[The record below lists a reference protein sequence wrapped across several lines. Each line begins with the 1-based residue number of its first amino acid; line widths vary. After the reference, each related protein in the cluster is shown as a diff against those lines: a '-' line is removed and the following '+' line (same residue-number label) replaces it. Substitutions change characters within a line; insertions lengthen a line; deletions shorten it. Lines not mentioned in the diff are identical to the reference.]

1 MRYIITILFFIFSFQ
16 INFSQNQTIE
26 SNLDGLVLEI
36 GDTFTPKSSVKNFDG
51 TTRNCETIIYYNKK
65 GVFNVGGSIVQD
77 PSTGKIVANEPG
89 KHEVVAVCVDSRN
102 NGDRLSQTFIV
113 TVNYSETESILID
126 IQNEAYVGSYIPYSY
141 KFITKNGYEKNDLV
155 SSYVFPKSSNNNV
168 VAVDSNGLLKALN
181 SGETIITLESD
192 GIKASKKVKV
202 KKNPVKSLEIITSID
217 TQTLNHPPYSLLNL
231 DDKFVRTGDVL
242 NLETKMIDKNGK
254 EIKGLNA
261 TYSFYGQSFDG
272 SNSASGLIKE
282 NKFVADVSG
291 LYTVNAHFGNIT
303 SSTKIKVI
311 NRGIKRDIVQL
322 GTGDVFDKHT
332 SDAWFFEGVDG
343 KDYGVSGTFFDGK
356 AYFWDVSDPTNI
368 TKTDSIKVDA
378 RIVNDVKVSKDS
390 KICVITK
397 EGASNRKNGFVVLDI
412 SNPSDVKVLSE
423 YTDGLTGGVH
433 NVFIDNN
440 HVYALNA
447 FGNPAK
453 FEVVNIEDP
462 KNPKGVGKFELE
474 LGSAIHD
481 IWIEDGI
488 AYTSNWKDGLYII
501 DVGNGIAGGS
511 PSNPVAVANYKYQT
525 GANHAAFPFKSK
537 STGKFYVVLG
547 DEIFPDGVDFFAANE
562 TTGFLHFVDFT
573 DLKNP
578 KEVAR
583 YELPGYGSHNFWIE
597 DDVVYA
603 GMYNGGVRVIDVS
616 GELLGDL
623 YKQGREIAAFKTGS
637 PNGFIP
643 NNTMTW
649 GSQYF
654 KGHIF
659 YSDFNA
665 GIGALKLLDTKPDNS
680 NTMQFT
686 TDKSFDSLF
695 GAKNLL
701 EFFEILASPPID

>member
-1 MRYIITILFFIFSFQ
+1 MKYLITIILTIFSFQ
-16 INFSQNQTIE
+16 MNFSQNQTIE
-26 SNLDGLVLEI
+26 SNLDGLVLEV
-36 GDTFTPKSSVKNFDG
+36 GDTFMPESYVKNFDG
-51 TTRNCETIIYYNKK
+51 TSRNCETLIYYNKK
-65 GVFNVGGSIVQD
+65 GVFNIGGSIVQD

-113 TVNYSETESILID
+113 TVNYSKTNSIELEISD
-126 IQNEAYVGSYIPYSY
+126 EAFTGSYIPIKY
-141 KFITKNGYEKNDLV
+141 KSITENGNARNDLIADI
-155 SSYVFPKSSNNNV
+155 KSSNPDV
-168 VAVDSNGLLKALN
+168 VSVDSNGLLKALKK
-181 SGETIITLESD
+181 GESTLTLDVD
-192 GIKASKKVKV
+192 GVKISKKIKVKV
-202 KKNPVKSLEIITSID
+202 SPVISLSISTSS
-217 TQTLNHPPYSLLNL
+217 NA
-231 DDKFVRTGDVL
+231 VRTGDVVTL
-242 NLETKMIDKNGK
+242 SSKMYDKKGK
-254 EIKGLNA
+254 EINNVNP
-261 TYSFYGQSFDG
+261 TYSFHGISFDG
-272 SNSASGLIKE
+272 SSSASGLIKD

-291 LYTVNAHFGNIT
+291 LYTLNAHFGNVT
-303 SSTKIKVI
+303 SSTKVKVTD
-311 NRGIKRDIVQL
+311 RDIKRDIVQL

-343 KDYGVSGTFFDGK
+343 KDYGVSGTFFDGQ
-356 AYFWDVSDPTNI
+356 AYFWDVSDPANI
-368 TKTDSIKVDA
+368 TKVDSIKVDA

-397 EGASNRKNGFVVLDI
+397 EGASNRKNGFVILDI

-462 KNPKGVGKFELE
+462 KNPKGVGKFELK

-488 AYTSNWKDGLYII
+488 AYTSNWRDGLYIV

-511 PSNPVAVANYKYQT
+511 PSNPVAVANYNYKT

-537 STGKFYVVLG
+537 STGKFYVILG
-547 DEIFPDGVDFFAANE
+547 DEIFPEGVDFFAANE

-578 KEVAR
+578 VEVAR
-583 YELPGYGSHNFWIE
+583 YELPGYGSHNFWVE

-603 GMYNGGVRVIDVS
+603 GMYNGGLRVIDVS
-616 GELLGDL
+616 GDLLGDL

-654 KGHIF
+654 KGNIF
-659 YSDFNA
+659 YSDFNS

-680 NTMQFT
+680 KTMQFT
-686 TDKSFDSLF
+686 TDKSLDSLF

-701 EFFEILASPPID
+701 ELFEILASPPIE

>member
-1 MRYIITILFFIFSFQ
+1 MRYVITILFFIFSIQ

-26 SNLDGLVLEI
+26 SNLSGLVLEV
-36 GDTFTPKSSVKNFDG
+36 GDTFMPESFVKNFDG

-77 PSTGKIVANEPG
+77 PSNGKIVANEPG

-102 NGDRLSQTFIV
+102 NGDRLSQTFII
-113 TVNYSETESILID
+113 TVNYTKTESVKIEVSD
-126 IQNEAYVGSYIPYSY
+126 EAFVGSYVPLTY
-141 KFITKNGYEKNDLV
+141 KSVTANGNERNDLIANIN
-155 SSYVFPKSSNNNV
+155 SSNKDV
-168 VAVDSNGLLKALN
+168 VSVDSNGLVKALKK
-181 SGETIITLESD
+181 GDATLTVEVD
-192 GIKASKKVKV
+192 GVKASKKIKV
-202 KKNPVKSLEIITSID
+202 KDSPVISLNISASS
-217 TQTLNHPPYSLLNL
+217 NS
-231 DDKFVRTGDVL
+231 VRTGDVVTL
-242 NLETKMIDKNGK
+242 SFKMLGKKGK
-254 EIKGLNA
+254 EINNLNP
-261 TYSFYGQSFDG
+261 TYSFYGVSFDG
-272 SNSASGLIKE
+272 SSSASGLIKE

-291 LYTVNAHFGNIT
+291 LYTINVHFGNIT
-303 SSTKIKVI
+303 SSTKIKVTD
-311 NRGIKRDIVQL
+311 RDIKRDIVQL

-343 KDYGVSGTFFDGK
+343 KDYGVSGTFFDGQ

-368 TKTDSIKVDA
+368 TKVDSIKVDA

-390 KICVITK
+390 KICIITK
-397 EGASNRKNGFVVLDI
+397 EGASNRKNGFVILDI

-433 NVFIDNN
+433 NVFIDDN

-488 AYTSNWKDGLYII
+488 AYTSNWRDGLYII

-511 PSNPVAVANYKYQT
+511 PSNPVAVANYKYKT

-537 STGKFYVVLG
+537 STEKFYVVLG

-654 KGHIF
+654 KGHVF

>member
-1 MRYIITILFFIFSFQ
+1 MRYIITILLFIFSFQ

-26 SNLDGLVLEI
+26 SNLSGLVLEV
-36 GDTFTPKSSVKNFDG
+36 GDTFMPESFVKNFDG

-113 TVNYSETESILID
+113 TVNYTKTKSVKIELSD
-126 IQNEAYVGSYIPYSY
+126 EAFAGSYVPLTY
-141 KFITKNGYEKNDLV
+141 KSVTANGNERNDLIANIN
-155 SSYVFPKSSNNNV
+155 SSNTNIV
-168 VAVDSNGLLKALN
+168 SVDSNGLVKALKK
-181 SGETIITLESD
+181 GEATLTVEVD
-192 GIKASKKVKV
+192 GVKATKKIKVKDS
-202 KKNPVKSLEIITSID
+202 PVISLNISASS
-217 TQTLNHPPYSLLNL
+217 NS
-231 DDKFVRTGDVL
+231 VRTGDVVTL
-242 NLETKMIDKNGK
+242 SSKMVGKKGK
-254 EIKGLNA
+254 EINNLKP
-261 TYSFYGQSFDG
+261 TYSFHGVSFDG
-272 SNSASGLIKE
+272 SSSASGLIKE

-291 LYTVNAHFGNIT
+291 LYTVNANFGNIT
-303 SSTKIKVI
+303 SSTKIKVTD
-311 NRGIKRDIVQL
+311 RDIKRDIVQL

-343 KDYGVSGTFFDGK
+343 KDYGVSGTFFDGQ
-356 AYFWDVSDPTNI
+356 AYFWDVTDPTNI
-368 TKTDSIKVDA
+368 TKVDSIKVDA

-397 EGASNRKNGFVVLDI
+397 EGASNRKNGFVILDI

-501 DVGNGIAGGS
+501 DVGNGLAGGS
-511 PSNPVAVANYKYQT
+511 PSNPVAVANYKYKT

-547 DEIFPDGVDFFAANE
+547 DEIFPEGVDFFAANE

>member
-1 MRYIITILFFIFSFQ
+1 MKKITFLLLIISSISFA
-16 INFSQNQTIE
+16 QNRTIE
-26 SNLDGLVLEI
+26 SNLEGLVLEV
-36 GDTFTPKSSVKNFDG
+36 GDSFTPETYVKNADG
-51 TTRNCETIIYYNKK
+51 STGTCQAIIYYNKK

-77 PSTGKIVANEPG
+77 PTTGNILANEPG
-89 KHEVVAVCVDSRN
+89 DHEVVAVCVDPKN
-102 NGDRLSQTFIV
+102 NGTRFSKTFLV
-113 TVNYSETESILID
+113 SVKFSDPESIVFDLQD
-126 IQNEAYVGSYIPYSY
+126 EVYTGNYIPLSYS
-141 KFITKNGYEKNDLV
+141 IETKKGNSIDDVVNI
-155 SSYVFPKSSNNNV
+155 SSSNPDIV
-168 VAVDSNGLLKALN
+168 SVDSNDLLKAMRKGKAN
-181 SGETIITLESD
+181 ISLEFQGLKVSKE
-192 GIKASKKVKV
+192 IKVMD
-202 KKNPVKSLEIITSID
+202 NPVNSIKISVSKNSVK
-217 TQTLNHPPYSLLNL
+217 TGEVVTLNGILL
-231 DDKFVRTGDVL
+231 DRK
-242 NLETKMIDKNGK
+242 GK
-254 EIKGLNA
+254 EIKGVNP
-261 TYSFYGQSFDG
+261 TFSFHGKSFDS
-272 SNSASGLIKE
+272 SNSASGLVMD
-282 NKFVADVSG
+282 NKFVADIAG
-291 LYTVNAHFGNIT
+291 LYTVNASFGNVSA
-303 SSTKIKVI
+303 SSRIKVLD
-311 NRGIKRDIVQL
+311 RGVKRDIVQL

-343 KDYGVSGTFFDGK
+343 KDYGVSGTFFDGL

-368 TKTDSIKVDA
+368 TKIDSIKVDA

-433 NVFIDNN
+433 NIFIDNN

-511 PSNPVAVANYKYQT
+511 PSNPVAVANYKYKT

-537 STGKFYVVLG
+537 STGKFYVILG
-547 DEIFPDGVDFFAANE
+547 DEIFPDGVDFFSANE

-573 DLKNP
+573 DLKKP

-583 YELPGYGSHNFWIE
+583 FELPGYGSHNFWVE

-603 GMYNGGVRVIDVS
+603 GMYNGGLRVIDVS
-616 GELLGDL
+616 GDLLGDL

-654 KGHIF
+654 KGNVF

-665 GIGALKLLDTKPDNS
+665 GIGALKLLDSKPDNS
-680 NTMQFT
+680 NTIQFT

-701 EFFEILASPPID
+701 EFFEILASPPIE

>member
-1 MRYIITILFFIFSFQ
+1 MPESF
-16 INFSQNQTIE
+16 
-26 SNLDGLVLEI
+26 
-36 GDTFTPKSSVKNFDG
+36 VKNFDG

-113 TVNYSETESILID
+113 TVNYTKTESVKIEVSD
-126 IQNEAYVGSYIPYSY
+126 EAFAGSYIPLTY
-141 KFITKNGYEKNDLV
+141 KSITANGNERNDLIANIN
-155 SSYVFPKSSNNNV
+155 SSNTDIV
-168 VAVDSNGLLKALN
+168 SVDSNGLVKALKK
-181 SGETIITLESD
+181 GDATLTVEVD
-192 GIKASKKVKV
+192 GVKATKKIKVKD
-202 KKNPVKSLEIITSID
+202 NPVISLNISASS
-217 TQTLNHPPYSLLNL
+217 NS
-231 DDKFVRTGDVL
+231 VRTGDVVTL
-242 NLETKMIDKNGK
+242 SSKMLGKKGK
-254 EIKGLNA
+254 EINNLNP
-261 TYSFYGQSFDG
+261 TYSFHGVSFDG
-272 SNSASGLIKE
+272 SSSASGLIKE

-291 LYTVNAHFGNIT
+291 LYTVNAHFGNVT
-303 SSTKIKVI
+303 SSTKIKVTD
-311 NRGIKRDIVQL
+311 RDIKRDIVQL

-368 TKTDSIKVDA
+368 TKVDSIKVDA

-397 EGASNRKNGFVVLDI
+397 EGASNRKNGFVILDI
-412 SNPSDVKVLSE
+412 SNPSDVKILSE

-501 DVGNGIAGGS
+501 DVGNGLAGGS
-511 PSNPVAVANYKYQT
+511 PSNPVAVANYKYKT

-547 DEIFPDGVDFFAANE
+547 DEIFPEGVDFFAANE

>member
-1 MRYIITILFFIFSFQ
+1 MRYIITILFFIFSIQ

-26 SNLDGLVLEI
+26 SNLSGLVLEV
-36 GDTFTPKSSVKNFDG
+36 GDTFMPESFVKNFDG

-113 TVNYSETESILID
+113 TVNYTKTKSVKIEVSD
-126 IQNEAYVGSYIPYSY
+126 EAFAGSYVPLTY
-141 KFITKNGYEKNDLV
+141 KSVTANGNERNDLIANIN
-155 SSYVFPKSSNNNV
+155 SSNTDIV
-168 VAVDSNGLLKALN
+168 SVDSNGLVKALKK
-181 SGETIITLESD
+181 GDATLTVEVD
-192 GIKASKKVKV
+192 GVKATKKIKVKD
-202 KKNPVKSLEIITSID
+202 NPVISLNISASS
-217 TQTLNHPPYSLLNL
+217 NS
-231 DDKFVRTGDVL
+231 VRTGDVV
-242 NLETKMIDKNGK
+242 TMSSKMVGKKGK
-254 EIKGLNA
+254 EINNLKP
-261 TYSFYGQSFDG
+261 TYSFHGVSFDG
-272 SNSASGLIKE
+272 SSSASGLIKE

-291 LYTVNAHFGNIT
+291 LYTVNAHFGNVT
-303 SSTKIKVI
+303 SSTKIKVTD
-311 NRGIKRDIVQL
+311 RDIKRDIVQL

-368 TKTDSIKVDA
+368 TKVDSIKVDA

-397 EGASNRKNGFVVLDI
+397 EGASNRKNGFVILDI

-501 DVGNGIAGGS
+501 DVGNGLAGGS
-511 PSNPVAVANYKYQT
+511 PSNPVAVANYKYKT

-547 DEIFPDGVDFFAANE
+547 DEIFPEGVDFFAANE

>member
-1 MRYIITILFFIFSFQ
+1 MKYIIASLLFIFSFQ
-16 INFSQNQTIE
+16 LNFSQNQTIE
-26 SNLDGLVLEI
+26 SNLDGLTLEI
-36 GDTFTPKSSVKNFDG
+36 GDSFMPESFVKNSDG

-77 PSTGKIVANEPG
+77 PSTGKIIANEPG
-89 KHEVVAVCVDSRN
+89 QHEVVAVCVDSRN

-113 TVNYSETESILID
+113 TVNYTKTASVKLEVS
-126 IQNEAYVGSYIPYSY
+126 NEAFAGSYLPLAY
-141 KFITKNGYEKNDLV
+141 KSVTANGNERNDLTGNI
-155 SSYVFPKSSNNNV
+155 KSSDANV
-168 VAVDSNGLLKALN
+168 VSVDSNGLLKALKK
-181 SGETIITLESD
+181 GDAIITVEVE
-192 GIKASKKVKV
+192 GVKTSKKIKV
-202 KKNPVKSLEIITSID
+202 KDNPVISLNISA
-217 TQTLNHPPYSLLNL
+217 NSNS
-231 DDKFVRTGDVL
+231 VRTGDVVTL
-242 NLETKMIDKNGK
+242 SSKMLDKKGR
-254 EIKGLNA
+254 EIKNLNP
-261 TYSFYGQSFDG
+261 TYSFHGVSFDG
-272 SNSASGLIKE
+272 SSSASGLIKE

-291 LYTVNAHFGNIT
+291 LYTVNSHFGNVT
-303 SSTKIKVI
+303 SSTKIKVTD
-311 NRGIKRDIVQL
+311 RDIKRDVVQL

-343 KDYGVSGTFFDGK
+343 KDYGVSGTFFDGL

-368 TKTDSIKVDA
+368 KKTDSIKVDA

-462 KNPKGVGKFELE
+462 RNPKGVGKFELE

-488 AYTSNWKDGLYII
+488 AYTSNWKDGLYIV

-511 PSNPVAVANYKYQT
+511 PSNPVAVANYRYQT

-578 KEVAR
+578 QEVAR
-583 YELPGYGSHNFWIE
+583 FELPGYGSHNFWVE

-616 GELLGDL
+616 GDLLGDL

-649 GSQYF
+649 GTQYF
-654 KGHIF
+654 KGNVF

-665 GIGALKLLDTKPDNS
+665 GIGALKILDSKPDNS

-686 TDKSFDSLF
+686 TDKSLDSLF

-701 EFFEILASPPID
+701 ELFEILASPPIE

>member
-1 MRYIITILFFIFSFQ
+1 MRYVITILFFIFSIQ

-26 SNLDGLVLEI
+26 SNLSGLVLEV
-36 GDTFTPKSSVKNFDG
+36 GNTFMPESFVKNFDG

-113 TVNYSETESILID
+113 TVNYTKTESVKIEVSD
-126 IQNEAYVGSYIPYSY
+126 EAFAGSYVPLTY
-141 KFITKNGYEKNDLV
+141 KSVTANGNERNDLIANIN
-155 SSYVFPKSSNNNV
+155 SSNKDV
-168 VAVDSNGLLKALN
+168 VSVDSNGLVKALKK
-181 SGETIITLESD
+181 GDATLTIEVD
-192 GIKASKKVKV
+192 GVKASKKIKV
-202 KKNPVKSLEIITSID
+202 KDSPVISLNISASS
-217 TQTLNHPPYSLLNL
+217 NS
-231 DDKFVRTGDVL
+231 VRTGDVVTL
-242 NLETKMIDKNGK
+242 SSKMFGKKGK
-254 EIKGLNA
+254 EINNLNP
-261 TYSFYGQSFDG
+261 TYSFHGVSFDG
-272 SNSASGLIKE
+272 SSSASGLIKE

-291 LYTVNAHFGNIT
+291 LYTVNVHFGNIT
-303 SSTKIKVI
+303 SSTKIKVTD
-311 NRGIKRDIVQL
+311 RDIKRDIVQL

-343 KDYGVSGTFFDGK
+343 KDYGVSGTFFDGQ

-368 TKTDSIKVDA
+368 TKVDSIKVDA

-390 KICVITK
+390 KICIITK
-397 EGASNRKNGFVVLDI
+397 EGASNRKNGFVIIDI

-433 NVFIDNN
+433 NVFIDDN

-511 PSNPVAVANYKYQT
+511 PSNPVAVANYKYKT

-654 KGHIF
+654 KGHVF

>member
-1 MRYIITILFFIFSFQ
+1 MKYLITIILTIFSFQ
-16 INFSQNQTIE
+16 MNFSQNQTIE
-26 SNLDGLVLEI
+26 SNLEGLVLEV
-36 GDTFTPKSSVKNFDG
+36 GDTFMPESYVKNFDG
-51 TTRNCETIIYYNKK
+51 TSRNCETLIYYNKK
-65 GVFNVGGSIVQD
+65 GVFNIGGSIVQD

-113 TVNYSETESILID
+113 TVNYSKTNSIELEISD
-126 IQNEAYVGSYIPYSY
+126 EAFTGSYIPIKY
-141 KFITKNGYEKNDLV
+141 KSITENGNARNDLIADI
-155 SSYVFPKSSNNNV
+155 KSSNPDV
-168 VAVDSNGLLKALN
+168 VSVDSNGLLKAIKK
-181 SGETIITLESD
+181 GESTLTLEVD
-192 GIKASKKVKV
+192 GVKISKKIKIKAS
-202 KKNPVKSLEIITSID
+202 PVISLSISTS
-217 TQTLNHPPYSLLNL
+217 NNA
-231 DDKFVRTGDVL
+231 VRTGDVITL
-242 NLETKMIDKNGK
+242 SSKMYDKKGK
-254 EIKGLNA
+254 EINNLNP
-261 TYSFYGQSFDG
+261 TYSFHGISFDG
-272 SNSASGLIKE
+272 SSSASGLIKH
-282 NKFVADVSG
+282 NKFVADVPG
-291 LYTVNAHFGNIT
+291 LYTVNAHFGNVT
-303 SSTKIKVI
+303 SSTKVKVTD
-311 NRGIKRDIVQL
+311 RDIKRDIVQL
-322 GTGDVFDKHT
+322 GTGEVFDKHT

-343 KDYGVSGTFFDGK
+343 KDYGVSGTFFDGQ
-356 AYFWDVSDPTNI
+356 AYFWDVSDPANI
-368 TKTDSIKVDA
+368 TKVDSIKVDA

-397 EGASNRKNGFVVLDI
+397 EGASNRKNGFVILDI

-423 YTDGLTGGVH
+423 YSDGLTGGVH

-488 AYTSNWKDGLYII
+488 AYTSNWRDGLYIV

-511 PSNPVAVANYKYQT
+511 PSNPVAVANYNYKT

-537 STGKFYVVLG
+537 STGKFYVILG
-547 DEIFPDGVDFFAANE
+547 DEIFPEGVDFFAANE

-578 KEVAR
+578 VEVAR
-583 YELPGYGSHNFWIE
+583 YELPGYGSHNFWVE

-603 GMYNGGVRVIDVS
+603 GMYNGGLRVIDVS
-616 GELLGDL
+616 GDLLGDL

-654 KGHIF
+654 KGNIF
-659 YSDFNA
+659 YSDFNS

-680 NTMQFT
+680 KTMQFT
-686 TDKSFDSLF
+686 TDKSLDSLF

-701 EFFEILASPPID
+701 ELFEILASPPIE

>member
-26 SNLDGLVLEI
+26 SNLSGLVLEV
-36 GDTFTPKSSVKNFDG
+36 GDTFMPESFVKNFDG

-113 TVNYSETESILID
+113 TVNYSKTKSVKIEVSD
-126 IQNEAYVGSYIPYSY
+126 EAFAGSYVPLTY
-141 KFITKNGYEKNDLV
+141 KSVTANGNERNDLIANIN
-155 SSYVFPKSSNNNV
+155 SSNKDV
-168 VAVDSNGLLKALN
+168 VSVDSNGLVKALKK
-181 SGETIITLESD
+181 GDATLVVEVD
-192 GIKASKKVKV
+192 GVKATKKIKVKDSPVISLNISASSNSV
-202 KKNPVKSLEIITSID
+202 K
-217 TQTLNHPPYSLLNL
+217 
-231 DDKFVRTGDVL
+231 TGDVVTL
-242 NLETKMIDKNGK
+242 SSKMVGKKGK
-254 EIKGLNA
+254 EINNLNP
-261 TYSFYGQSFDG
+261 TYSFHGVSFDG
-272 SNSASGLIKE
+272 SSSASGLVKE

-291 LYTVNAHFGNIT
+291 LYTVNAHFGNVT
-303 SSTKIKVI
+303 SSTKIKVTD
-311 NRGIKRDIVQL
+311 RDIKRDIVQL

-343 KDYGVSGTFFDGK
+343 KDYGVSGTFFDGQ

-368 TKTDSIKVDA
+368 TKVDSIKVDA

-397 EGASNRKNGFVVLDI
+397 EGASNRKNGFVILDI

-511 PSNPVAVANYKYQT
+511 PSNPVAVANYKYKT

>member
-1 MRYIITILFFIFSFQ
+1 MRYIITILFFIFSIQ

-26 SNLDGLVLEI
+26 SNLSGLVLEV
-36 GDTFTPKSSVKNFDG
+36 GDTFMPESFVKNFDG

-113 TVNYSETESILID
+113 TVNYTKTKSVKIEVSD
-126 IQNEAYVGSYIPYSY
+126 EAFAGSYVPLTY
-141 KFITKNGYEKNDLV
+141 KSVTANGNERNDLIANIN
-155 SSYVFPKSSNNNV
+155 SSNTDIV
-168 VAVDSNGLLKALN
+168 SVDSNGLVKALKK
-181 SGETIITLESD
+181 GEATLTVEVD
-192 GIKASKKVKV
+192 GVKATKKIKVKDS
-202 KKNPVKSLEIITSID
+202 PVISLNISASS
-217 TQTLNHPPYSLLNL
+217 NS
-231 DDKFVRTGDVL
+231 VRTGDVVTL
-242 NLETKMIDKNGK
+242 SSKMVGKKGK
-254 EIKGLNA
+254 EINNLKP
-261 TYSFYGQSFDG
+261 TYSFHGVSFDG
-272 SNSASGLIKE
+272 SSSASGLVKE

-291 LYTVNAHFGNIT
+291 LYTVNAHFGNVT
-303 SSTKIKVI
+303 SSTKIKVTD
-311 NRGIKRDIVQL
+311 RDIKRDIVQL

-368 TKTDSIKVDA
+368 TKVDSIKVDA

-397 EGASNRKNGFVVLDI
+397 EGASNRKNGFVILDI
-412 SNPSDVKVLSE
+412 SNPSDVKILSE
-423 YTDGLTGGVH
+423 FTDGLTGGVH

-501 DVGNGIAGGS
+501 DVGNGLAGGS
-511 PSNPVAVANYKYQT
+511 PSNPVAVANYKYKT

-547 DEIFPDGVDFFAANE
+547 DEIFPEGVDFFAANE

>member
-1 MRYIITILFFIFSFQ
+1 MKKITFLLLIISSISFA
-16 INFSQNQTIE
+16 QNRTIE
-26 SNLDGLVLEI
+26 SNLEGLVLEV
-36 GDTFTPKSSVKNFDG
+36 GDSFTPETYVKNADG
-51 TTRNCETIIYYNKK
+51 STGTCQAIIYYNKK

-77 PSTGKIVANEPG
+77 PVTGNILANEPG
-89 KHEVVAVCVDSRN
+89 EHEVVAVCVDPKN
-102 NGDRLSQTFIV
+102 NGTRFSKTFLV
-113 TVNYSETESILID
+113 SVKFSDPESIVFDLQD
-126 IQNEAYVGSYIPYSY
+126 EVYTGNYIPLSYS
-141 KFITKNGYEKNDLV
+141 IETKKGNSIDDVVNI
-155 SSYVFPKSSNNNV
+155 SSSNPGIV
-168 VAVDSNGLLKALN
+168 SVDSNDLLKAMRKGKAN
-181 SGETIITLESD
+181 ISLEFQGLKVSKE
-192 GIKASKKVKV
+192 IKVMD
-202 KKNPVKSLEIITSID
+202 NPVNSIKISVSKNSVK
-217 TQTLNHPPYSLLNL
+217 TGEVVTLNGILL
-231 DDKFVRTGDVL
+231 DRK
-242 NLETKMIDKNGK
+242 GK
-254 EIKGLNA
+254 EIKGVNP
-261 TYSFYGQSFDG
+261 TFSFHGKSFDS
-272 SNSASGLIKE
+272 SNSASGLVMD
-282 NKFVADVSG
+282 NKFVADIAG
-291 LYTVNAHFGNIT
+291 LYTVNASFGNVSA
-303 SSTKIKVI
+303 SSRIKVLD
-311 NRGIKRDIVQL
+311 RGVKRDIVQL

-343 KDYGVSGTFFDGK
+343 KDYGVSGTFFDGL

-368 TKTDSIKVDA
+368 TKIDSIKVDA

-433 NVFIDNN
+433 NIFIDNN

-511 PSNPVAVANYKYQT
+511 PSNPVAVANYKYKT

-537 STGKFYVVLG
+537 STGKFYVILG
-547 DEIFPDGVDFFAANE
+547 DEIFPDGVDFFSANE

-573 DLKNP
+573 DLKKP

-583 YELPGYGSHNFWIE
+583 FELPGYGSHNFWVE

-603 GMYNGGVRVIDVS
+603 GMYNGGLRVIDVS
-616 GELLGDL
+616 GDLLGDL

-654 KGHIF
+654 KGNVF

-665 GIGALKLLDTKPDNS
+665 GIGALKLLDSKPDNS

-701 EFFEILASPPID
+701 EFFEILASPPIE

>member
-1 MRYIITILFFIFSFQ
+1 MRYIITILFFIFSIQ

-26 SNLDGLVLEI
+26 SNLSGLVLEV
-36 GDTFTPKSSVKNFDG
+36 GDTFMPESFVKNFDG

-113 TVNYSETESILID
+113 TVNYTKTKSVKIEVSG
-126 IQNEAYVGSYIPYSY
+126 EAFAGSYVPLTY
-141 KFITKNGYEKNDLV
+141 KSVTANGNERNDLIANIN
-155 SSYVFPKSSNNNV
+155 SSNTDIV
-168 VAVDSNGLLKALN
+168 SVDSNGLVKALKK
-181 SGETIITLESD
+181 GDATLTVEVD
-192 GIKASKKVKV
+192 GVKATKKIKVKD
-202 KKNPVKSLEIITSID
+202 NPVISLNISASS
-217 TQTLNHPPYSLLNL
+217 NS
-231 DDKFVRTGDVL
+231 VRTGDVV
-242 NLETKMIDKNGK
+242 TMSSKMVGKKGK
-254 EIKGLNA
+254 EINNLKP
-261 TYSFYGQSFDG
+261 TYSFHGVSFDG
-272 SNSASGLIKE
+272 SSSASGLIKE

-291 LYTVNAHFGNIT
+291 LYTVNAHFGNVT
-303 SSTKIKVI
+303 SSTKIKVTD
-311 NRGIKRDIVQL
+311 RDIKRDIVQL

-356 AYFWDVSDPTNI
+356 AYFWDVTDPTNI
-368 TKTDSIKVDA
+368 TKVDSIKVDA

-397 EGASNRKNGFVVLDI
+397 EGASNRKNGFVILDI

-501 DVGNGIAGGS
+501 DVGNGLAGGS
-511 PSNPVAVANYKYQT
+511 PSNPVAVANYKYKT

-547 DEIFPDGVDFFAANE
+547 DEIFPEGVDFFAANE

>member
-1 MRYIITILFFIFSFQ
+1 MKKITFLLLIISSISFAQ
-16 INFSQNQTIE
+16 TRTIE
-26 SNLDGLVLEI
+26 SNLEGLVLEV
-36 GDTFTPKSSVKNFDG
+36 GDSFTPETYVKNADG
-51 TTRNCETIIYYNKK
+51 STGTCQAIIYYNKK

-77 PSTGKIVANEPG
+77 PVTGNILANEPG
-89 KHEVVAVCVDSRN
+89 EHEVVAVCVDPKN
-102 NGDRLSQTFIV
+102 NGTRFSKTFLV
-113 TVNYSETESILID
+113 SVKFSDPESIIFDLQD
-126 IQNEAYVGSYIPYSY
+126 EVYTGNYIPLSYS
-141 KFITKNGYEKNDLV
+141 IETKKGNSIDDIVNI
-155 SSYVFPKSSNNNV
+155 SSSNPDIV
-168 VAVDSNGLLKALN
+168 SVDSNNLLKAMRK
-181 SGETIITLESD
+181 G
-192 GIKASKKVKV
+192 KA
-202 KKNPVKSLEIITSID
+202 NISLEYQGLKVSKEIKVMDSPVNSIKFSISKNSVK
-217 TQTLNHPPYSLLNL
+217 TGEVVTLKGILL
-231 DDKFVRTGDVL
+231 DRK
-242 NLETKMIDKNGK
+242 GK
-254 EIKGLNA
+254 EIKGLNP
-261 TYSFYGQSFDG
+261 TFSFHGKSFDS
-272 SNSASGLIKE
+272 SNSASGLVMD
-282 NKFVADVSG
+282 NKFVADIAG
-291 LYTVNAHFGNIT
+291 LYTVNASFGNVSA
-303 SSTKIKVI
+303 SSKIKVLD
-311 NRGIKRDIVQL
+311 RGVKRDIVQL

-343 KDYGVSGTFFDGK
+343 KDYGVSGTFFDGL
-356 AYFWDVSDPTNI
+356 AYFWDVTDPSNI
-368 TKTDSIKVDA
+368 TKIDSIKVDA

-488 AYTSNWKDGLYII
+488 AYTSNWKDGLYVI

-511 PSNPVAVANYKYQT
+511 PSNPVAVANYKYKT

-537 STGKFYVVLG
+537 STGKFYVILG

-562 TTGFLHFVDFT
+562 TTGFLHFVDFS

-583 YELPGYGSHNFWIE
+583 FELPGYGSHNFWVE

-603 GMYNGGVRVIDVS
+603 GMYNGGLRIIDVS
-616 GELLGDL
+616 GDLLGDL

-654 KGHIF
+654 KGNVF

-665 GIGALKLLDTKPDNS
+665 GIGALKLLDSKPDNS

-701 EFFEILASPPID
+701 EFFEILASPPIE

>member
-1 MRYIITILFFIFSFQ
+1 MRYVITILFFIFSIQ

-26 SNLDGLVLEI
+26 SNLSGLVLEV
-36 GDTFTPKSSVKNFDG
+36 GDTFMPESFVKNFDG

-113 TVNYSETESILID
+113 TVNYTKTESVKIEVSD
-126 IQNEAYVGSYIPYSY
+126 EAFVGSYVPLTY
-141 KFITKNGYEKNDLV
+141 KSVTANGNERNDLIANIN
-155 SSYVFPKSSNNNV
+155 SSNKDV
-168 VAVDSNGLLKALN
+168 VSVDSNGLVKALKK
-181 SGETIITLESD
+181 GDATLTVEVD
-192 GIKASKKVKV
+192 GVKASKKIKV
-202 KKNPVKSLEIITSID
+202 KDSPVISLNISASS
-217 TQTLNHPPYSLLNL
+217 NS
-231 DDKFVRTGDVL
+231 VRTGDVVTL
-242 NLETKMIDKNGK
+242 SSKMLGKKGK
-254 EIKGLNA
+254 EINNLNP
-261 TYSFYGQSFDG
+261 TYSFYGVSFDG
-272 SNSASGLIKE
+272 SSSASGLIKE

-291 LYTVNAHFGNIT
+291 LYTINVHFGNIT
-303 SSTKIKVI
+303 SSTKIKVTD
-311 NRGIKRDIVQL
+311 RDIKRDIVQL

-343 KDYGVSGTFFDGK
+343 KDYGVSGTFFDGQ

-368 TKTDSIKVDA
+368 TKVDSIKVDA

-390 KICVITK
+390 KICIITK
-397 EGASNRKNGFVVLDI
+397 EGASNRKNGFVILDI

-433 NVFIDNN
+433 NVFIDDN

-488 AYTSNWKDGLYII
+488 AYTSNWRDGLYII

-511 PSNPVAVANYKYQT
+511 PSNPVAVANYKYKT

-537 STGKFYVVLG
+537 STEKFYVVLG

-654 KGHIF
+654 KGHVF

>member
-1 MRYIITILFFIFSFQ
+1 MRYIITILFFIFSYQ

-26 SNLDGLVLEI
+26 SNLDGLVLEV
-36 GDTFTPKSSVKNFDG
+36 GDTFMPESFVKNFDG
-51 TTRNCETIIYYNKK
+51 TTRNCEIIIYYNKK

-113 TVNYSETESILID
+113 TVNYTKTKSVKLEISE
-126 IQNEAYVGSYIPYSY
+126 EAFAGSYIPFTY
-141 KFITKNGYEKNDLV
+141 KSVTLNGNERNDLIANIKTSNSDVV
-155 SSYVFPKSSNNNV
+155 S
-168 VAVDSNGLLKALN
+168 VDSNGLLKALKK
-181 SGETIITLESD
+181 GDATLTVEVD
-192 GIKASKKVKV
+192 GVKTSKKIKV
-202 KKNPVKSLEIITSID
+202 KSNPVISLNISSSS
-217 TQTLNHPPYSLLNL
+217 NS
-231 DDKFVRTGDVL
+231 VRTGDVVTL
-242 NLETKMIDKNGK
+242 SAKMLDKKGK
-254 EIKGLNA
+254 EINNLNP
-261 TYSFYGQSFDG
+261 TYSFHGVSFDG
-272 SNSASGLIKE
+272 SSSASGLIKE

-291 LYTVNAHFGNIT
+291 LYTVNAHFGNVN
-303 SSTKIKVI
+303 SSTKVKVTD
-311 NRGIKRDIVQL
+311 RDIKRDIVQL

-343 KDYGVSGTFFDGK
+343 KDYGVSGTFFDGQ

-368 TKTDSIKVDA
+368 TKIDSIKVDA
-378 RIVNDVKVSKDS
+378 RIVNDVKVSEDS
-390 KICVITK
+390 KICIITK
-397 EGASNRKNGFVVLDI
+397 EGASNRKNGFVILDI
-412 SNPSDVKVLSE
+412 SDPGDVKVLSE

-474 LGSAIHD
+474 IGSAIHD

-488 AYTSNWKDGLYII
+488 AYTSNWRDGLYIV

-511 PSNPVAVANYKYQT
+511 PSNPVAVANYKYKT

-537 STGKFYVVLG
+537 STGKFYVILG

-578 KEVAR
+578 IEVAR
-583 YELPGYGSHNFWIE
+583 YELPGYGSHNFWVE

-603 GMYNGGVRVIDVS
+603 GMYNGGLRVIDVS
-616 GELLGDL
+616 GDLLGDL

-654 KGHIF
+654 KGNIF

-665 GIGALKLLDTKPDNS
+665 GIGALKLLDSKPDNS

-686 TDKSFDSLF
+686 TDKSLDSLF

-701 EFFEILASPPID
+701 ELFEILASPPIE

>member
-1 MRYIITILFFIFSFQ
+1 MKYIIASLLFIFSFQ
-16 INFSQNQTIE
+16 LNFSQNQTIE
-26 SNLDGLVLEI
+26 SNLDGLTLEI
-36 GDTFTPKSSVKNFDG
+36 GDSFMPESFVKNSDG

-77 PSTGKIVANEPG
+77 PSTGKIIANEPG
-89 KHEVVAVCVDSRN
+89 QHEVVAVCVDSRN

-113 TVNYSETESILID
+113 TVNYTKTASVKLEVS
-126 IQNEAYVGSYIPYSY
+126 NEAFAGSYLPLAY
-141 KFITKNGYEKNDLV
+141 KSVTANGNERNDLTGNI
-155 SSYVFPKSSNNNV
+155 KSSDANV
-168 VAVDSNGLLKALN
+168 VSVDSNGLLKALKK
-181 SGETIITLESD
+181 GDATITVEVD
-192 GIKASKKVKV
+192 GAKASKKIKV
-202 KKNPVKSLEIITSID
+202 KDSPVISLDISASS
-217 TQTLNHPPYSLLNL
+217 NS
-231 DDKFVRTGDVL
+231 VRTGDVVRL
-242 NLETKMIDKNGK
+242 SSKMLDKRGK
-254 EIKGLNA
+254 EINNLNP
-261 TYSFYGQSFDG
+261 TYSFHGVSFDG
-272 SNSASGLIKE
+272 SSSASGLIKK
-282 NKFVADVSG
+282 NKFVADVPG
-291 LYTVNAHFGNIT
+291 LYTVNANFGNIT
-303 SSTKIKVI
+303 SSTKIKVTD
-311 NRGIKRDIVQL
+311 RDIKRDIVQL

-343 KDYGVSGTFFDGK
+343 KDYGVSGTFFNGQ

-368 TKTDSIKVDA
+368 TKVDSIKVDA

-397 EGASNRKNGFVVLDI
+397 EGASNRKNGFVILDI
-412 SNPSDVKVLSE
+412 TNPRDVKVLSE

-488 AYTSNWKDGLYII
+488 AYTSNWRDGLYIV

-511 PSNPVAVANYKYQT
+511 PSNPVAVANYNYKT

-537 STGKFYVVLG
+537 STGKFYVILG
-547 DEIFPDGVDFFAANE
+547 DEIFPEGVDFFAANE

-578 KEVAR
+578 VEVAR
-583 YELPGYGSHNFWIE
+583 YELPGYGSHNFWVE

-603 GMYNGGVRVIDVS
+603 GMYNGGLRVIDVS
-616 GELLGDL
+616 GDLLGDL

-654 KGHIF
+654 KGNIF

-686 TDKSFDSLF
+686 TDKSLDSLF

-701 EFFEILASPPID
+701 ELFEILASPPIE

>member
-1 MRYIITILFFIFSFQ
+1 MKYIIASLLFIFSFQ
-16 INFSQNQTIE
+16 LNFSQKQTIE
-26 SNLDGLVLEI
+26 SNLEGLSLEI
-36 GDTFTPKSSVKNFDG
+36 GDSFMPESFVKNSDG

-77 PSTGKIVANEPG
+77 PSTGKIIANEPG
-89 KHEVVAVCVDSRN
+89 QHEVVAVCVDSRN

-113 TVNYSETESILID
+113 TVNYTKTASVKLEVS
-126 IQNEAYVGSYIPYSY
+126 NEAFAGSYLPLAY
-141 KFITKNGYEKNDLV
+141 KSVTANGNERNDLMGNI
-155 SSYVFPKSSNNNV
+155 KSSDANV
-168 VAVDSNGLLKALN
+168 VSVDSNGLLKALKK
-181 SGETIITLESD
+181 GDATITVDVE
-192 GIKASKKVKV
+192 GVKTSKKIKV
-202 KKNPVKSLEIITSID
+202 KDNPVISLNISA
-217 TQTLNHPPYSLLNL
+217 NSNS
-231 DDKFVRTGDVL
+231 VRTGDVVTL
-242 NLETKMIDKNGK
+242 SSKMLDKKGR
-254 EIKGLNA
+254 EIKNLNP
-261 TYSFYGQSFDG
+261 TYSFHGVSFDG
-272 SNSASGLIKE
+272 SSSASGLIKE

-291 LYTVNAHFGNIT
+291 LYTVNSHFGNVT
-303 SSTKIKVI
+303 SSTKIKVTD
-311 NRGIKRDIVQL
+311 RDIKRDVVQL

-332 SDAWFFEGVDG
+332 SDAWFFEGTDG
-343 KDYGVSGTFFDGK
+343 KDYGVSGTFFDGL

-368 TKTDSIKVDA
+368 KKTDSIKVDA

-462 KNPKGVGKFELE
+462 INPKGVGKFELE

-488 AYTSNWKDGLYII
+488 AYTSNWKDGLYIV

-511 PSNPVAVANYKYQT
+511 PSNPVAVANYRYQT

-578 KEVAR
+578 QEVAR
-583 YELPGYGSHNFWIE
+583 FELPGYGSHNFWVE

-616 GELLGDL
+616 GDLLGDL

-649 GSQYF
+649 GTQYF
-654 KGHIF
+654 KGNVF

-665 GIGALKLLDTKPDNS
+665 GIGALKILDSKPDNS

-686 TDKSFDSLF
+686 TDKSLDSLF
-695 GAKNLL
+695 GAKNIL
-701 EFFEILASPPID
+701 ELFEILASPPIE

>member
-1 MRYIITILFFIFSFQ
+1 MRYIITILFFIFSIQ

-26 SNLDGLVLEI
+26 SNLSGLVLEV
-36 GDTFTPKSSVKNFDG
+36 GDTFMPESFVKNFDG

-113 TVNYSETESILID
+113 TVNYTKTKSVKIGVSD
-126 IQNEAYVGSYIPYSY
+126 EAFSGSYVPLTY
-141 KFITKNGYEKNDLV
+141 KSVTANGNERNDLIANIN
-155 SSYVFPKSSNNNV
+155 SSNTDIV
-168 VAVDSNGLLKALN
+168 SVDSNGLVKALKK
-181 SGETIITLESD
+181 GEATLTVEVD
-192 GIKASKKVKV
+192 GVKATKKVKV
-202 KKNPVKSLEIITSID
+202 KDSPVISLNISASS
-217 TQTLNHPPYSLLNL
+217 NS
-231 DDKFVRTGDVL
+231 VRTGDVVTL
-242 NLETKMIDKNGK
+242 SSKMVGKKGK
-254 EIKGLNA
+254 EINNLKP
-261 TYSFYGQSFDG
+261 TYSFHGVSFDG
-272 SNSASGLIKE
+272 SSSASGLIKE

-291 LYTVNAHFGNIT
+291 LYTVNAHFGNVT
-303 SSTKIKVI
+303 SSTKIKVTD
-311 NRGIKRDIVQL
+311 RDIKRDIVQL

-356 AYFWDVSDPTNI
+356 AYFWDVTDPTNI
-368 TKTDSIKVDA
+368 TKVDSIKVDA

-397 EGASNRKNGFVVLDI
+397 EGASNRKNGFVILDI
-412 SNPSDVKVLSE
+412 SNPSDVKILSE
-423 YTDGLTGGVH
+423 FTDGLTGGVH

-501 DVGNGIAGGS
+501 DVGNGLAGGS
-511 PSNPVAVANYKYQT
+511 PSNPVAVANYKYKT

-547 DEIFPDGVDFFAANE
+547 DEIFPEGVDFFAANE

-686 TDKSFDSLF
+686 TDKSLDSLF

-701 EFFEILASPPID
+701 ELFEILASPPIE

>member
-1 MRYIITILFFIFSFQ
+1 MRYIITILFFIFSIQ
-16 INFSQNQTIE
+16 MNFSQNQTIE
-26 SNLDGLVLEI
+26 SNLSGLVLEV
-36 GDTFTPKSSVKNFDG
+36 GDTFMPESFVKNFDG

-113 TVNYSETESILID
+113 TVNYTKTKSVKIEVSD
-126 IQNEAYVGSYIPYSY
+126 EAFAGSYVPLTY
-141 KFITKNGYEKNDLV
+141 KSVTANGNERNDLIANIN
-155 SSYVFPKSSNNNV
+155 SSNTDIV
-168 VAVDSNGLLKALN
+168 SVDSNGLVKALKK
-181 SGETIITLESD
+181 GEATLTVEVD
-192 GIKASKKVKV
+192 GVKATKKIKVKDS
-202 KKNPVKSLEIITSID
+202 PVISLNISASS
-217 TQTLNHPPYSLLNL
+217 NS
-231 DDKFVRTGDVL
+231 VRTGDVVTL
-242 NLETKMIDKNGK
+242 SSKMVGKKGK
-254 EIKGLNA
+254 EINNLKP
-261 TYSFYGQSFDG
+261 TYSFHGVSFDG
-272 SNSASGLIKE
+272 SSSASGLIKE

-291 LYTVNAHFGNIT
+291 LYTVNAHFGNVT
-303 SSTKIKVI
+303 SSTKIKVTD
-311 NRGIKRDIVQL
+311 RDIKRDIVQL

-356 AYFWDVSDPTNI
+356 AYFWDVTDPTNI
-368 TKTDSIKVDA
+368 TKVDSIKVDA

-397 EGASNRKNGFVVLDI
+397 EGASNRKNGFVILDI
-412 SNPSDVKVLSE
+412 SNPSDVKILSE
-423 YTDGLTGGVH
+423 FTDGLTGGVH

-501 DVGNGIAGGS
+501 DVGNGLAGGS
-511 PSNPVAVANYKYQT
+511 PSNPVAVANYKYKT

-547 DEIFPDGVDFFAANE
+547 DEIFPEGVDFFAANE

>member
-1 MRYIITILFFIFSFQ
+1 MRYIITILFFIFSYQ

-26 SNLDGLVLEI
+26 SNLDGLVLEV
-36 GDTFTPKSSVKNFDG
+36 GDTFMPESFVKNFDG
-51 TTRNCETIIYYNKK
+51 TTRNCEIIIYYNKK

-113 TVNYSETESILID
+113 TVNYTKTKSVKLEISE
-126 IQNEAYVGSYIPYSY
+126 EAFAGSYIPFTY
-141 KFITKNGYEKNDLV
+141 KSVTLNGNERNDLIANIKTSNSDVV
-155 SSYVFPKSSNNNV
+155 S
-168 VAVDSNGLLKALN
+168 VDSNGLLKALKK
-181 SGETIITLESD
+181 GDATLTLEVD
-192 GIKASKKVKV
+192 GVKTSKKIKV
-202 KKNPVKSLEIITSID
+202 KSNPVISLNISSSS
-217 TQTLNHPPYSLLNL
+217 NS
-231 DDKFVRTGDVL
+231 VRTGDVVTL
-242 NLETKMIDKNGK
+242 SAKMLDKKGK
-254 EIKGLNA
+254 EINNLNP
-261 TYSFYGQSFDG
+261 TYSFHGVSFDG
-272 SNSASGLIKE
+272 SSSASGLIKE

-291 LYTVNAHFGNIT
+291 LYTVNAHFGNVN
-303 SSTKIKVI
+303 SSTKVKVTD
-311 NRGIKRDIVQL
+311 RDIKRDIIQL

-343 KDYGVSGTFFDGK
+343 KDYGVSGTFFDGQ

-368 TKTDSIKVDA
+368 TKIDSIKVDA
-378 RIVNDVKVSKDS
+378 RIVNDVKVSEDS
-390 KICVITK
+390 KICIITK
-397 EGASNRKNGFVVLDI
+397 EGASNRKNGFVILDI
-412 SNPSDVKVLSE
+412 SDPSDVKVLSE

-474 LGSAIHD
+474 IGSAIHD

-488 AYTSNWKDGLYII
+488 AYTSNWRDGLYIV

-511 PSNPVAVANYKYQT
+511 PSNPVAVANYKYKT

-537 STGKFYVVLG
+537 STGKFYVILG

-578 KEVAR
+578 IEVAR
-583 YELPGYGSHNFWIE
+583 YELPGYGSHNFWVE
-597 DDVVYA
+597 NDVVYA
-603 GMYNGGVRVIDVS
+603 GMYNGGLRVIDVS
-616 GELLGDL
+616 GDLLGDL

-654 KGHIF
+654 KGNIF

-665 GIGALKLLDTKPDNS
+665 GIGALKLLDSKPDNS

-686 TDKSFDSLF
+686 TDKSLDSLF

-701 EFFEILASPPID
+701 ELFEILASPPIE

>member
-1 MRYIITILFFIFSFQ
+1 MRYIITILLFIFSFQ

-26 SNLDGLVLEI
+26 SNLSGLVLEV
-36 GDTFTPKSSVKNFDG
+36 GDTFMPESFVKNFDG

-113 TVNYSETESILID
+113 TVNYTKTESVKIEVSD
-126 IQNEAYVGSYIPYSY
+126 EAFVGSYVPLTY
-141 KFITKNGYEKNDLV
+141 KSVTANGNERNDLIANIN
-155 SSYVFPKSSNNNV
+155 SSNKDV
-168 VAVDSNGLLKALN
+168 VSVDSNGLVKALKK
-181 SGETIITLESD
+181 GDATLTVEVD
-192 GIKASKKVKV
+192 GVKASKKIKV
-202 KKNPVKSLEIITSID
+202 KDSPVISLNISASS
-217 TQTLNHPPYSLLNL
+217 NS
-231 DDKFVRTGDVL
+231 VRTGDVVTL
-242 NLETKMIDKNGK
+242 SSKMLGKKGK
-254 EIKGLNA
+254 EINNLNP
-261 TYSFYGQSFDG
+261 TYSFYGVSFDG
-272 SNSASGLIKE
+272 SSSASGLIKE

-291 LYTVNAHFGNIT
+291 LYTINVHFGNIT
-303 SSTKIKVI
+303 SSTKIKVTD
-311 NRGIKRDIVQL
+311 RDIKRDIVQL

-343 KDYGVSGTFFDGK
+343 KDYGVSGTFFDGQ

-368 TKTDSIKVDA
+368 TKVDSIKVDA

-390 KICVITK
+390 KICIITK
-397 EGASNRKNGFVVLDI
+397 EGASNRKNGFVILDI

-433 NVFIDNN
+433 NVFIDDN

-511 PSNPVAVANYKYQT
+511 PSNPVAVANYKYKT

-537 STGKFYVVLG
+537 STEKFYVVLG

>member
-1 MRYIITILFFIFSFQ
+1 MRYIITILFFIFSYQ

-26 SNLDGLVLEI
+26 SNLDGLVLEV
-36 GDTFTPKSSVKNFDG
+36 GDTFMPESFVKNFDG
-51 TTRNCETIIYYNKK
+51 TTRNCEIIIYYNKK

-113 TVNYSETESILID
+113 TVNYTKTKSVKLEISE
-126 IQNEAYVGSYIPYSY
+126 EAFAGSYIPFTY
-141 KFITKNGYEKNDLV
+141 KSVTLNGNERNDLIANIKTSNSDVV
-155 SSYVFPKSSNNNV
+155 S
-168 VAVDSNGLLKALN
+168 VDSNGLLKALKK
-181 SGETIITLESD
+181 GDATLTLEVD
-192 GIKASKKVKV
+192 GVKTSKKIKV
-202 KKNPVKSLEIITSID
+202 KSNPVISLNISSSS
-217 TQTLNHPPYSLLNL
+217 NS
-231 DDKFVRTGDVL
+231 VRTGDVVTL
-242 NLETKMIDKNGK
+242 SAKMLDKKGK
-254 EIKGLNA
+254 EINNLNP
-261 TYSFYGQSFDG
+261 TYSFHGVSFDG
-272 SNSASGLIKE
+272 SSSASGLIKE

-291 LYTVNAHFGNIT
+291 LYTVNAHFGNVN
-303 SSTKIKVI
+303 SSTKVKVTD
-311 NRGIKRDIVQL
+311 RDIKRDIIQL

-343 KDYGVSGTFFDGK
+343 KDYGVSGTFFDGQ

-368 TKTDSIKVDA
+368 TKIDSIKVDA
-378 RIVNDVKVSKDS
+378 RIVNDVKVSEDS
-390 KICVITK
+390 KICIITK
-397 EGASNRKNGFVVLDI
+397 EGASNRKNGFVILDI
-412 SNPSDVKVLSE
+412 SDPSDVKVLSE

-474 LGSAIHD
+474 IGSAIHD

-488 AYTSNWKDGLYII
+488 AYTSNWRDGLYIVDI
-501 DVGNGIAGGS
+501 GNGIAGGS
-511 PSNPVAVANYKYQT
+511 PSNPVAVANYKYKT

-537 STGKFYVVLG
+537 STGKFYVILG

-578 KEVAR
+578 IEVAR
-583 YELPGYGSHNFWIE
+583 YELPGYGSHNFWVE

-603 GMYNGGVRVIDVS
+603 GMYNGGLRVIDVS
-616 GELLGDL
+616 GDLLGDL

-654 KGHIF
+654 KGNIF

-665 GIGALKLLDTKPDNS
+665 GIGALKLLDSKPDNS

-686 TDKSFDSLF
+686 TDKSLDSLF

-701 EFFEILASPPID
+701 ELFEILASPPIE

>member
-1 MRYIITILFFIFSFQ
+1 MKYLITIILTIFSFQ
-16 INFSQNQTIE
+16 MNFSQNQTIE
-26 SNLDGLVLEI
+26 SNLDGLVLEV
-36 GDTFTPKSSVKNFDG
+36 GDTFMPESYVKNFDG
-51 TTRNCETIIYYNKK
+51 TSRNCETLIYYNKK
-65 GVFNVGGSIVQD
+65 GVFNIGGSIVQD

-113 TVNYSETESILID
+113 TVNYSKTNSIELEISD
-126 IQNEAYVGSYIPYSY
+126 EAFTGSYIPLKY
-141 KFITKNGYEKNDLV
+141 KSITENGNARNDLIADI
-155 SSYVFPKSSNNNV
+155 KSSNPDV
-168 VAVDSNGLLKALN
+168 VSVDSNGLLKALKK
-181 SGETIITLESD
+181 GESTLTLDVD
-192 GIKASKKVKV
+192 GVKISKKIKVKV
-202 KKNPVKSLEIITSID
+202 SPVISLSISTSS
-217 TQTLNHPPYSLLNL
+217 NA
-231 DDKFVRTGDVL
+231 VRTGDVVTL
-242 NLETKMIDKNGK
+242 SSKMYDKKGK
-254 EIKGLNA
+254 EINNVNP
-261 TYSFYGQSFDG
+261 TYSFHGISFDG
-272 SNSASGLIKE
+272 SSSASGLIKD

-291 LYTVNAHFGNIT
+291 LYTLNAHFGNVT
-303 SSTKIKVI
+303 SSTKVKVTD
-311 NRGIKRDIVQL
+311 RDIKRDIVQL

-343 KDYGVSGTFFDGK
+343 KDYGVSGTFFDGQ
-356 AYFWDVSDPTNI
+356 AYFWDVSDPANI
-368 TKTDSIKVDA
+368 TKVDSIKVDA

-397 EGASNRKNGFVVLDI
+397 EGASNRKNGFVILDI

-462 KNPKGVGKFELE
+462 KNPKGVGKFELK

-488 AYTSNWKDGLYII
+488 AYTSNWKDGLYIV

-511 PSNPVAVANYKYQT
+511 PSNPVAVANFNYKT

-537 STGKFYVVLG
+537 STGKFYVILG
-547 DEIFPDGVDFFAANE
+547 DEIFPEGVDFFAANE

-578 KEVAR
+578 VEVAR
-583 YELPGYGSHNFWIE
+583 YELPGYGSHNFWVE

-603 GMYNGGVRVIDVS
+603 GMYNGGLRVIDVS
-616 GELLGDL
+616 GDLLGDL

-654 KGHIF
+654 KGNIF
-659 YSDFNA
+659 YSDFNS

-680 NTMQFT
+680 KTMQFT
-686 TDKSFDSLF
+686 TDKSLDSLF

-701 EFFEILASPPID
+701 ELFEILASPPIE

>member
-1 MRYIITILFFIFSFQ
+1 MRYIITILFFIFSYQ

-26 SNLDGLVLEI
+26 SNLDGLVLEV
-36 GDTFTPKSSVKNFDG
+36 GDTFMPESFVKNFDG
-51 TTRNCETIIYYNKK
+51 TTRNCEIIIYYNKK

-113 TVNYSETESILID
+113 TVNYTKTKSVKLEISE
-126 IQNEAYVGSYIPYSY
+126 EAFAGSYIPFTY
-141 KFITKNGYEKNDLV
+141 KSVTLNGNERNDLIANIKTSNSDVV
-155 SSYVFPKSSNNNV
+155 S
-168 VAVDSNGLLKALN
+168 VDSNGLLKALKK
-181 SGETIITLESD
+181 GDATLTLEVD
-192 GIKASKKVKV
+192 GVKTSKKIKV
-202 KKNPVKSLEIITSID
+202 KSNPVISLNISSSS
-217 TQTLNHPPYSLLNL
+217 NS
-231 DDKFVRTGDVL
+231 VRTGDVVTL
-242 NLETKMIDKNGK
+242 SAKMLDKKGK
-254 EIKGLNA
+254 EINNLNP
-261 TYSFYGQSFDG
+261 TYSFHGVSFDG
-272 SNSASGLIKE
+272 SSSASGLIKE

-291 LYTVNAHFGNIT
+291 LYTVNAHFGNVN
-303 SSTKIKVI
+303 SSTKVKVTD
-311 NRGIKRDIVQL
+311 RDIKRDIIQL

-343 KDYGVSGTFFDGK
+343 KDYGVSGTFFDGQ

-368 TKTDSIKVDA
+368 TKIDSIKVDA

-390 KICVITK
+390 KICIITK
-397 EGASNRKNGFVVLDI
+397 EGASNRKNGFVILDI
-412 SNPSDVKVLSE
+412 SDPSDVKVLSE

-474 LGSAIHD
+474 IGSAIHD

-488 AYTSNWKDGLYII
+488 AYTSNWRDGLYIV

-511 PSNPVAVANYKYQT
+511 PSNPVAVANYKYKT

-537 STGKFYVVLG
+537 STGKFYVILG

-578 KEVAR
+578 IEVAR
-583 YELPGYGSHNFWIE
+583 YELPGYGSHNFWVE

-603 GMYNGGVRVIDVS
+603 GMYNGGLRVIDVS
-616 GELLGDL
+616 GDLLGDL

-654 KGHIF
+654 KGNIF

-665 GIGALKLLDTKPDNS
+665 GIGALKLLDSKPDNS

-686 TDKSFDSLF
+686 TDKSLDSLF

-701 EFFEILASPPID
+701 ELFEILASPPIE

>member
-1 MRYIITILFFIFSFQ
+1 M
-16 INFSQNQTIE
+16 NFSQNQTIE
-26 SNLDGLVLEI
+26 SNLDGLVLEV
-36 GDTFTPKSSVKNFDG
+36 GDTFMPESYVKNFDG
-51 TTRNCETIIYYNKK
+51 TSRNCETLIYYNKK
-65 GVFNVGGSIVQD
+65 GVFNIGGSIVQD

-113 TVNYSETESILID
+113 TVNYSKTNSIELEISD
-126 IQNEAYVGSYIPYSY
+126 EAFTGSYIPIKY
-141 KFITKNGYEKNDLV
+141 KSITENGNARNDLIADI
-155 SSYVFPKSSNNNV
+155 KSSNPDV
-168 VAVDSNGLLKALN
+168 VSVDSNGLLKAIKK
-181 SGETIITLESD
+181 GESTLTLEVD
-192 GIKASKKVKV
+192 GVKISKKIKIKAS
-202 KKNPVKSLEIITSID
+202 PVISLSISTS
-217 TQTLNHPPYSLLNL
+217 NNA
-231 DDKFVRTGDVL
+231 VRTGDVITL
-242 NLETKMIDKNGK
+242 SSKMYDKKGK
-254 EIKGLNA
+254 EINNLNP
-261 TYSFYGQSFDG
+261 TYSFHGISFDG
-272 SNSASGLIKE
+272 SSSASGLIKH
-282 NKFVADVSG
+282 NKFVADVPG
-291 LYTVNAHFGNIT
+291 LYTVNAHFGNVT
-303 SSTKIKVI
+303 SSTKVKVTD
-311 NRGIKRDIVQL
+311 RDIKRDIVQL
-322 GTGDVFDKHT
+322 GTGEVFDKHT

-343 KDYGVSGTFFDGK
+343 KDYGVSGTFFDGQ
-356 AYFWDVSDPTNI
+356 AYFWDVSDPANI
-368 TKTDSIKVDA
+368 TKVDSIKVDA

-397 EGASNRKNGFVVLDI
+397 EGASNRKNGFVILDI

-423 YTDGLTGGVH
+423 YSDGLTGGVH

-488 AYTSNWKDGLYII
+488 AYTSNWRDGLYIV

-511 PSNPVAVANYKYQT
+511 PSNPVAVANYNYKT

-537 STGKFYVVLG
+537 STGKFYVILG
-547 DEIFPDGVDFFAANE
+547 DEIFPEGVDFFAANE

-578 KEVAR
+578 VEVAR
-583 YELPGYGSHNFWIE
+583 YELPGYGSHNFWVE
-597 DDVVYA
+597 NDVVYA
-603 GMYNGGVRVIDVS
+603 GMYNGGLRVIDVS
-616 GELLGDL
+616 GDLLGDL

-654 KGHIF
+654 KGNIF
-659 YSDFNA
+659 YSDFNS

-680 NTMQFT
+680 KTMQFT
-686 TDKSFDSLF
+686 TDKSLDSLF

-701 EFFEILASPPID
+701 ELFEILASPPIE

>member
-1 MRYIITILFFIFSFQ
+1 MKYLITIILTIFSFQ
-16 INFSQNQTIE
+16 MNFSQNQTIE
-26 SNLDGLVLEI
+26 SNLDGLVLEV
-36 GDTFTPKSSVKNFDG
+36 GDTFMPESYVKNFDG
-51 TTRNCETIIYYNKK
+51 TSRNCETLIYYNKK
-65 GVFNVGGSIVQD
+65 GVFNIGGSIVQD

-113 TVNYSETESILID
+113 TVNYSKTNSIELEISD
-126 IQNEAYVGSYIPYSY
+126 EAFTGSYIPIKY
-141 KFITKNGYEKNDLV
+141 KSITENGNARNDLIADI
-155 SSYVFPKSSNNNV
+155 KSSNPDV
-168 VAVDSNGLLKALN
+168 VSVDSNGLLKAIKK
-181 SGETIITLESD
+181 GESTLTFEVD
-192 GIKASKKVKV
+192 GVKILKKIKIKAS
-202 KKNPVKSLEIITSID
+202 PVISLSISTS
-217 TQTLNHPPYSLLNL
+217 NNA
-231 DDKFVRTGDVL
+231 VRTGDVITL
-242 NLETKMIDKNGK
+242 SSKMYDKKGK
-254 EIKGLNA
+254 EINNLNP
-261 TYSFYGQSFDG
+261 TYSFHGISFDG
-272 SNSASGLIKE
+272 SSSASGLIKH
-282 NKFVADVSG
+282 NKFVADVPG
-291 LYTVNAHFGNIT
+291 LYTVNAHFGNVT
-303 SSTKIKVI
+303 SSTKVKVTD
-311 NRGIKRDIVQL
+311 RDIKRDIVQL
-322 GTGDVFDKHT
+322 GTGEVFDKHT

-343 KDYGVSGTFFDGK
+343 KDYGVSGTFFDGQ
-356 AYFWDVSDPTNI
+356 AYFWDVSDPANI
-368 TKTDSIKVDA
+368 TKVDSIKVDA

-397 EGASNRKNGFVVLDI
+397 EGASNRKNGFVILDI

-423 YTDGLTGGVH
+423 YSDGLTGGVH

-488 AYTSNWKDGLYII
+488 AYTSNWRDGLYIV

-511 PSNPVAVANYKYQT
+511 PSNPVAVANYNYKT

-537 STGKFYVVLG
+537 STGKFYVILG
-547 DEIFPDGVDFFAANE
+547 DEIFPEGVDFFAANE

-578 KEVAR
+578 VEVAR
-583 YELPGYGSHNFWIE
+583 YELPGYGSHNFWVE
-597 DDVVYA
+597 NDVVYA
-603 GMYNGGVRVIDVS
+603 GMYNGGLRVIDVS
-616 GELLGDL
+616 GDLLGDL

-654 KGHIF
+654 KGNIF
-659 YSDFNA
+659 YSDFNS

-680 NTMQFT
+680 KTMQFT
-686 TDKSFDSLF
+686 TDKSLDSLF

-701 EFFEILASPPID
+701 ELFEILASPPIE

>member
-1 MRYIITILFFIFSFQ
+1 MKKITFLLLIISSISFA
-16 INFSQNQTIE
+16 QNRTIE
-26 SNLDGLVLEI
+26 SNLEGLVLEV
-36 GDTFTPKSSVKNFDG
+36 GDSFTPETYVKNADG
-51 TTRNCETIIYYNKK
+51 STGTCQAIIYYNKK

-77 PSTGKIVANEPG
+77 PVTGNILANEPG
-89 KHEVVAVCVDSRN
+89 EHEVVAVCVDPKN
-102 NGDRLSQTFIV
+102 NGTRFSKTFLV
-113 TVNYSETESILID
+113 SVKFSDPESIVFDLQD
-126 IQNEAYVGSYIPYSY
+126 EVYTGNYIPLSYS
-141 KFITKNGYEKNDLV
+141 IETKKGNSIDDVVNI
-155 SSYVFPKSSNNNV
+155 SSSNPDIV
-168 VAVDSNGLLKALN
+168 SVDSNDLLKGIRKGKAN
-181 SGETIITLESD
+181 ISLEFQGLKVSKE
-192 GIKASKKVKV
+192 IKVMD
-202 KKNPVKSLEIITSID
+202 NPVNSIKISVSKNSVK
-217 TQTLNHPPYSLLNL
+217 TGEVVTLNGILL
-231 DDKFVRTGDVL
+231 DRK
-242 NLETKMIDKNGK
+242 GK
-254 EIKGLNA
+254 EIKGVNP
-261 TYSFYGQSFDG
+261 TFSFHGKSFDS
-272 SNSASGLIKE
+272 SNSASGLVMD
-282 NKFVADVSG
+282 NKFVADIAG
-291 LYTVNAHFGNIT
+291 LYTVNASFGNVSA
-303 SSTKIKVI
+303 SSRIKVLD
-311 NRGIKRDIVQL
+311 RGVKRDIVQL

-343 KDYGVSGTFFDGK
+343 KDYGVSGTFFDGL

-368 TKTDSIKVDA
+368 TKIDSIKVDA

-433 NVFIDNN
+433 NIFIDNN

-511 PSNPVAVANYKYQT
+511 PSNPVAVANYKYKT

-537 STGKFYVVLG
+537 STGKFYVILG
-547 DEIFPDGVDFFAANE
+547 DEIFPDGVDFFSANE

-573 DLKNP
+573 DLKKP

-583 YELPGYGSHNFWIE
+583 FELPGYGSHNFWVE

-603 GMYNGGVRVIDVS
+603 GMYNGGLRVIDVS
-616 GELLGDL
+616 GDLLGDL

-654 KGHIF
+654 KGNVF

-665 GIGALKLLDTKPDNS
+665 GIGALKLLDSKPDNS

-701 EFFEILASPPID
+701 EFFEILASPPIE

>member
-1 MRYIITILFFIFSFQ
+1 MRYVITILFFIFSIQ

-26 SNLDGLVLEI
+26 SNLSGLVLEV
-36 GDTFTPKSSVKNFDG
+36 GDTFMPESFVKNFDG

-113 TVNYSETESILID
+113 TVNYTKTESVKIEVSD
-126 IQNEAYVGSYIPYSY
+126 EAFVGSYVPLTY
-141 KFITKNGYEKNDLV
+141 KSVTENGNERNDLIANIN
-155 SSYVFPKSSNNNV
+155 SSNKDV
-168 VAVDSNGLLKALN
+168 VSVDSNGLVKALKK
-181 SGETIITLESD
+181 GDATLTVEVD
-192 GIKASKKVKV
+192 GVKASKKIKV
-202 KKNPVKSLEIITSID
+202 KDSPVISLNISASS
-217 TQTLNHPPYSLLNL
+217 NS
-231 DDKFVRTGDVL
+231 VRTGDVVTL
-242 NLETKMIDKNGK
+242 SSKMLGKKGK
-254 EIKGLNA
+254 EINNLNP
-261 TYSFYGQSFDG
+261 TYSFYGVSFDG
-272 SNSASGLIKE
+272 SSSASGLIKE

-291 LYTVNAHFGNIT
+291 LYTINVHFGNIT
-303 SSTKIKVI
+303 SSTKIKVTD
-311 NRGIKRDIVQL
+311 RDIKRDIVQL

-343 KDYGVSGTFFDGK
+343 KDYGVSGTFFDGQ

-368 TKTDSIKVDA
+368 TKVDSIKVDA

-390 KICVITK
+390 KICIITK
-397 EGASNRKNGFVVLDI
+397 EGASNRKNGFVILDI

-433 NVFIDNN
+433 NVFIDDN

-511 PSNPVAVANYKYQT
+511 PSNPVAVANYKYKT

-654 KGHIF
+654 KGHVF

>member
-1 MRYIITILFFIFSFQ
+1 M
-16 INFSQNQTIE
+16 NFSQNQTIE
-26 SNLDGLVLEI
+26 SNLDGLVLEV
-36 GDTFTPKSSVKNFDG
+36 GDTFMPESYVKNFDG
-51 TTRNCETIIYYNKK
+51 TSRNCETLIYYNKK
-65 GVFNVGGSIVQD
+65 GVFNIGGSIVQD

-113 TVNYSETESILID
+113 TVNYSKTNSIELEISD
-126 IQNEAYVGSYIPYSY
+126 EAFTGSYIPVKY
-141 KFITKNGYEKNDLV
+141 KSITENGNARNDLIANI
-155 SSYVFPKSSNNNV
+155 KSSNSDV
-168 VAVDSNGLLKALN
+168 VSVDSNGLLKALKK
-181 SGETIITLESD
+181 GESTLTLDVD
-192 GIKASKKVKV
+192 GVKISKKIKVKAS
-202 KKNPVKSLEIITSID
+202 PVISLSISTSS
-217 TQTLNHPPYSLLNL
+217 NA
-231 DDKFVRTGDVL
+231 VRTGDVVTL
-242 NLETKMIDKNGK
+242 SSKMYDKKGK
-254 EIKGLNA
+254 EINNVNP
-261 TYSFYGQSFDG
+261 TYSFHGISFDG
-272 SNSASGLIKE
+272 SSSASGLIKD

-291 LYTVNAHFGNIT
+291 LYTLNAHFGNVT
-303 SSTKIKVI
+303 SSTKVKVTD
-311 NRGIKRDIVQL
+311 RDIKRDIVQL

-343 KDYGVSGTFFDGK
+343 KDYGVSGTFFDGQ
-356 AYFWDVSDPTNI
+356 AYFWDVSDPANI
-368 TKTDSIKVDA
+368 TKVDSIKVDA

-397 EGASNRKNGFVVLDI
+397 EGASNRKNGFVILDI

-488 AYTSNWKDGLYII
+488 AYTSNWRDGLYIV

-511 PSNPVAVANYKYQT
+511 PSNPVAVANYNYKT

-537 STGKFYVVLG
+537 STGKFYVILG
-547 DEIFPDGVDFFAANE
+547 DEIFPEGVDFFAANE

-578 KEVAR
+578 VEVAR
-583 YELPGYGSHNFWIE
+583 YELPGYGSHNFWVE

-603 GMYNGGVRVIDVS
+603 GMYNGGLRVIDVS
-616 GELLGDL
+616 GDLLGDL

-654 KGHIF
+654 KGNIF
-659 YSDFNA
+659 YSDFNS

-680 NTMQFT
+680 KTMQFT
-686 TDKSFDSLF
+686 TDKSLDSLF

-701 EFFEILASPPID
+701 ELFEILASPPIE

>member
-1 MRYIITILFFIFSFQ
+1 MRYVITILFFIFSIQ

-26 SNLDGLVLEI
+26 SNLSGLVLEV
-36 GDTFTPKSSVKNFDG
+36 GDTFMPESFVKNFDG

-113 TVNYSETESILID
+113 TVNYTKTESVKIEVSD
-126 IQNEAYVGSYIPYSY
+126 EAFVGSYVPLTY
-141 KFITKNGYEKNDLV
+141 KSVTANGNERNDLIANIN
-155 SSYVFPKSSNNNV
+155 SSNKDV
-168 VAVDSNGLLKALN
+168 VSVDSNGLVKALKK
-181 SGETIITLESD
+181 GDATLTVEVD
-192 GIKASKKVKV
+192 GVKASKKIKV
-202 KKNPVKSLEIITSID
+202 KDSPVISLNISASS
-217 TQTLNHPPYSLLNL
+217 NS
-231 DDKFVRTGDVL
+231 VRTGDVVTL
-242 NLETKMIDKNGK
+242 SSKMLGKKGK
-254 EIKGLNA
+254 EINNLNP
-261 TYSFYGQSFDG
+261 TYSFYGVSFDG
-272 SNSASGLIKE
+272 SSSASGLIKE

-291 LYTVNAHFGNIT
+291 LYTINVHFGNIT
-303 SSTKIKVI
+303 SSTKIKVTD
-311 NRGIKRDIVQL
+311 RDIKRDIVQL

-343 KDYGVSGTFFDGK
+343 KDYGVSGTFFDGQ

-368 TKTDSIKVDA
+368 TKVDSIKVDA

-390 KICVITK
+390 KICIITK
-397 EGASNRKNGFVVLDI
+397 EGASNRKNGFVILDI

-433 NVFIDNN
+433 NVFIDDN

-511 PSNPVAVANYKYQT
+511 PSNPVAVANYKYKT

-537 STGKFYVVLG
+537 STEKFYVVLG

-654 KGHIF
+654 KGHVF

>member
-1 MRYIITILFFIFSFQ
+1 MRYIITILLFIFSFQ

-26 SNLDGLVLEI
+26 SNLSGLVLEV
-36 GDTFTPKSSVKNFDG
+36 GDTFMPESFVKNFDG

-113 TVNYSETESILID
+113 TVNYSKTKSVKIEVSD
-126 IQNEAYVGSYIPYSY
+126 EAFSGSYVPLTY
-141 KFITKNGYEKNDLV
+141 KSVTANGNERNDLIANIN
-155 SSYVFPKSSNNNV
+155 SSNTDIV
-168 VAVDSNGLLKALN
+168 SVDSNGLVKALKK
-181 SGETIITLESD
+181 GDATLTVEVD
-192 GIKASKKVKV
+192 GVKATKKIKVKD
-202 KKNPVKSLEIITSID
+202 NPVISLNISASS
-217 TQTLNHPPYSLLNL
+217 NS
-231 DDKFVRTGDVL
+231 VRTGDVV
-242 NLETKMIDKNGK
+242 TMSSKMVGKKGK
-254 EIKGLNA
+254 EINNLKP
-261 TYSFYGQSFDG
+261 TYSFHGVSFDG
-272 SNSASGLIKE
+272 SSSASGLIKE

-291 LYTVNAHFGNIT
+291 LYTVNAHFGNVT
-303 SSTKIKVI
+303 SSTKIKVTD
-311 NRGIKRDIVQL
+311 RDIKRDIVQL

-356 AYFWDVSDPTNI
+356 AYFWDVTDPTNI
-368 TKTDSIKVDA
+368 TKVDSIKVDA

-397 EGASNRKNGFVVLDI
+397 EGASNRKNGFVILDI

-433 NVFIDNN
+433 NIFIDNN

-501 DVGNGIAGGS
+501 DVGNGLAGGS
-511 PSNPVAVANYKYQT
+511 PSNPVAVANYKYKT

-547 DEIFPDGVDFFAANE
+547 DEIFPEGVDFFAANE

>member
-1 MRYIITILFFIFSFQ
+1 MRYIITILLFIFSFQ

-26 SNLDGLVLEI
+26 SNLSGLVLEV
-36 GDTFTPKSSVKNFDG
+36 GDTFMPESFVKNFDG

-113 TVNYSETESILID
+113 TVNYTKTETVNIEVSD
-126 IQNEAYVGSYIPYSY
+126 EAFAGSYIPLTY
-141 KFITKNGYEKNDLV
+141 KSITANGYERNDLIANIN
-155 SSYVFPKSSNNNV
+155 SSNKDV
-168 VAVDSNGLLKALN
+168 VSVDSNGLVKALKK
-181 SGETIITLESD
+181 GDATLTVEVD
-192 GIKASKKVKV
+192 GVKALKKIKVKD
-202 KKNPVKSLEIITSID
+202 NPVISLNISASS
-217 TQTLNHPPYSLLNL
+217 NS
-231 DDKFVRTGDVL
+231 VRTGDVVTL
-242 NLETKMIDKNGK
+242 SSKMLGKKGK
-254 EIKGLNA
+254 EINNLNP
-261 TYSFYGQSFDG
+261 TYSFHGVSFDG
-272 SNSASGLIKE
+272 SSSASGLVKE

-291 LYTVNAHFGNIT
+291 LYTVNAHFGNVT
-303 SSTKIKVI
+303 SSTKIKVTD
-311 NRGIKRDIVQL
+311 RDIKRDIVQL

-356 AYFWDVSDPTNI
+356 AYFWDVTDPTNI
-368 TKTDSIKVDA
+368 TKVDSIKVDA

-397 EGASNRKNGFVVLDI
+397 EGASNRKNGFVILDI

-501 DVGNGIAGGS
+501 DVGNGLAGGS
-511 PSNPVAVANYKYQT
+511 PSNPVAVANYKYKT

-547 DEIFPDGVDFFAANE
+547 DEIFPEGVDFFAANE

>member
-1 MRYIITILFFIFSFQ
+1 MKKITFLLLIISSISFA
-16 INFSQNQTIE
+16 QTRTLE
-26 SNLDGLVLEI
+26 SNLEGLVLEV
-36 GDTFTPKSSVKNFDG
+36 GDSFTPETYVKNADG
-51 TTRNCETIIYYNKK
+51 STGTCQAIIYYNKK

-77 PSTGKIVANEPG
+77 PTTGNILANEPG
-89 KHEVVAVCVDSRN
+89 DHEVVAVCLDPKN
-102 NGDRLSQTFIV
+102 NGTRFSKTFLV
-113 TVNYSETESILID
+113 SVKFSDPESIVFDLQD
-126 IQNEAYVGSYIPYSY
+126 EVYTGNYIPLSYS
-141 KFITKNGYEKNDLV
+141 IETKKGNSIDDVVNI
-155 SSYVFPKSSNNNV
+155 SSSNPEIV
-168 VAVDSNGLLKALN
+168 SVDSNNLLKAMGKGKAN
-181 SGETIITLESD
+181 ISLEFHGLKVSKD
-192 GIKASKKVKV
+192 IKVMD
-202 KKNPVKSLEIITSID
+202 NPVNSIKISVSKNSVK
-217 TQTLNHPPYSLLNL
+217 TGEVVKLKGILL
-231 DDKFVRTGDVL
+231 DK
-242 NLETKMIDKNGK
+242 KGK
-254 EIKGLNA
+254 EIKGVNP
-261 TYSFYGQSFDG
+261 TFSFHGKSFDS
-272 SNSASGLIKE
+272 SNSASGLVMD
-282 NKFVADVSG
+282 NKFVADIAG
-291 LYTVNAHFGNIT
+291 LYTVNASFGNV
-303 SSTKIKVI
+303 SASRKIKVLE
-311 NRGIKRDIVQL
+311 RGVKRDIVQL
-322 GTGDVFDKHT
+322 DTGDVFDKHT

-343 KDYGVSGTFFDGK
+343 KDYGVSGTFFDGL
-356 AYFWDVSDPTNI
+356 AYFWDVTDPSNI
-368 TKTDSIKVDA
+368 TKIDSIKVNA

-412 SNPSDVKVLSE
+412 SNPSDVKILSE

-511 PSNPVAVANYKYQT
+511 PSNPVAIANYKYKT

-537 STGKFYVVLG
+537 STGKFYVILG

-573 DLKNP
+573 DLKKP

-583 YELPGYGSHNFWIE
+583 FELPGYGSHNFWVE

-603 GMYNGGVRVIDVS
+603 GMYNGGLRVIDVS
-616 GELLGDL
+616 GDLLGDL

-654 KGHIF
+654 KGNVF

-665 GIGALKLLDTKPDNS
+665 GIGALKLLDSKPDNS
-680 NTMQFT
+680 KSMQFT

-701 EFFEILASPPID
+701 EFFEILASPPIE

>member
-1 MRYIITILFFIFSFQ
+1 MKYIIASLLFIFSFQ
-16 INFSQNQTIE
+16 LNFSQNQTIE
-26 SNLDGLVLEI
+26 SNLDGLTLEI
-36 GDTFTPKSSVKNFDG
+36 GDSFMPESFVKNSDG

-77 PSTGKIVANEPG
+77 PSTGKIIANEPG
-89 KHEVVAVCVDSRN
+89 QHEVVAVCVDSRN

-113 TVNYSETESILID
+113 TVNYTKTASVKLEVS
-126 IQNEAYVGSYIPYSY
+126 NEAFAGSYLPLAY
-141 KFITKNGYEKNDLV
+141 KSVTANGNERNDLTGNI
-155 SSYVFPKSSNNNV
+155 KSSDANV
-168 VAVDSNGLLKALN
+168 VSVDSNGLLKALKK
-181 SGETIITLESD
+181 GDATITVEIEGVKT
-192 GIKASKKVKV
+192 SKKIKV
-202 KKNPVKSLEIITSID
+202 KDNPVISLNISA
-217 TQTLNHPPYSLLNL
+217 NSNS
-231 DDKFVRTGDVL
+231 VRTGDVVTL
-242 NLETKMIDKNGK
+242 SSKMLDKKGR
-254 EIKGLNA
+254 EIKNLNP
-261 TYSFYGQSFDG
+261 TYSFHGVSFDG
-272 SNSASGLIKE
+272 SSSASGLIKE

-291 LYTVNAHFGNIT
+291 LYTVNSHFGNVT
-303 SSTKIKVI
+303 SSTKIKVTD
-311 NRGIKRDIVQL
+311 RDIKRDVVQL

-343 KDYGVSGTFFDGK
+343 KDYGVSGTFFDGL

-368 TKTDSIKVDA
+368 KKTDSIKVDA

-462 KNPKGVGKFELE
+462 RNPKGVGKFELE

-488 AYTSNWKDGLYII
+488 AYTSNWKDGLYIV

-511 PSNPVAVANYKYQT
+511 PSNPVAVANYRYQT

-578 KEVAR
+578 QEVAR
-583 YELPGYGSHNFWIE
+583 FELPGYGSHNFWVE

-616 GELLGDL
+616 GDLLGDL

-649 GSQYF
+649 GTQYF
-654 KGHIF
+654 KGNVF

-665 GIGALKLLDTKPDNS
+665 GIGALKILDSKPDNS

-686 TDKSFDSLF
+686 TDKSLDSLF

-701 EFFEILASPPID
+701 ELFEILASPPIE

>member
-1 MRYIITILFFIFSFQ
+1 MRYIITILFFIFSIQ

-26 SNLDGLVLEI
+26 SNLNGLVLEV
-36 GDTFTPKSSVKNFDG
+36 GDTFMPESFVKNFDG

-113 TVNYSETESILID
+113 TVNYTKTKSVKIEVSD
-126 IQNEAYVGSYIPYSY
+126 EAFAGSYVPLTY
-141 KFITKNGYEKNDLV
+141 KSVTANGNERNDLIANIN
-155 SSYVFPKSSNNNV
+155 SSNTDIV
-168 VAVDSNGLLKALN
+168 SVDSNGLVKALKK
-181 SGETIITLESD
+181 GEATLTVEVD
-192 GIKASKKVKV
+192 GVKATKKIKVKDS
-202 KKNPVKSLEIITSID
+202 PVISLNISVSS
-217 TQTLNHPPYSLLNL
+217 NS
-231 DDKFVRTGDVL
+231 VRTGDVVTL
-242 NLETKMIDKNGK
+242 SSKMLGNKGK
-254 EIKGLNA
+254 EINNLNP
-261 TYSFYGQSFDG
+261 TYSFHGVSFDG
-272 SNSASGLIKE
+272 SSSASGLVKE

-291 LYTVNAHFGNIT
+291 LYTVNAHFGNVT
-303 SSTKIKVI
+303 SSTKIKVTD
-311 NRGIKRDIVQL
+311 RDIKRDIVQL

-356 AYFWDVSDPTNI
+356 AYFWDVTDPTNI
-368 TKTDSIKVDA
+368 TKVDSIKVDA

-397 EGASNRKNGFVVLDI
+397 EGASNRKNGFVILDI

-501 DVGNGIAGGS
+501 DVGNGLAGGS
-511 PSNPVAVANYKYQT
+511 PSNPVAVANYKYKT

-547 DEIFPDGVDFFAANE
+547 DEIFPEGVDFFAANE